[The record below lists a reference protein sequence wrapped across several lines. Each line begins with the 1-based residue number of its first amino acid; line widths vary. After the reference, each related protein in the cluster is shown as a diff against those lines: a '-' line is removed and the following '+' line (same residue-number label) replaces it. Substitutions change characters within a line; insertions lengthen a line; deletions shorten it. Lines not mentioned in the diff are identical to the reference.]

1 MMLLFVKI
9 PLSLFLTRIISILFH
24 LNVIKFHSSNL
35 SFRADVCFPYL
46 VKEKREKTI
55 VIYINTNKPHTLGD
69 ILDNSIFFLTG
80 SSYSGLL
87 LFKLLLKSWE
97 QGYIM

>member
-24 LNVIKFHSSNL
+24 LSNL

-69 ILDNSIFFLTG
+69 ILDNNSFF
-80 SSYSGLL
+80 
-87 LFKLLLKSWE
+87 F
-97 QGYIM
+97 